1 MYTIEK
7 VVGIISP
14 NREQLTVNGQNFGST
29 SDRSMWDWALEWDAH
44 QKELDWQRIYNI
56 ARLAQ

>member
-29 SDRSMWDWALEWDAH
+29 ANRTMWDWALEWDAH